1 LINLSGEDK
10 VNFNNQKTFCFAF
23 NGVTLKASL
32 NSALTLILCLSLTIS
47 QASAKGVVLPEVVQI
62 SPEQMQEILKYQRGV
77 KTEYI
82 ILAQSEQEEDK
93 EKKKEKRQS
102 TEENIDF
109 SPHFNVFHSFG
120 SDSSGNAMIVFA
132 VVGLVMVVAWLP
144 YFPIFLYKSIKDKEG
159 FDQHHLVSLN
169 YVLSGKY
176 GNQSEG
182 EEFRY
187 GSFLS
192 GRYSYFVKEKDTD
205 PWVTLGL
212 GAEAGYFRFKDR
224 NRGLNKVQ
232 QSEGAYWLI
241 GPSML
246 FGDLEESVNPFFA
259 KLDLL
264 AGTSFDSDLGLVSR
278 AEFSVNGKI
287 YQGLSLGLG
296 VGALYIKLK
305 NNQGIVSRSNDLSLI
320 FSSHL
325 NYSF

>member
-1 LINLSGEDK
+1 MK
-10 VNFNNQKTFCFAF
+10 VLFRT
-23 NGVTLKASL
+23 S
-32 NSALTLILCLSLTIS
+32 LSLVLCFS
-47 QASAKGVVLPEVVQI
+47 LSVSSASARTSGRPEILEV
-62 SPEQMQEILKYQRGV
+62 SAEQMQKILKYQDGV
-77 KTEYI
+77 KTKYI
-82 ILAQSEQEEDK
+82 ILAESKQEKKDEKDEEK
-93 EKKKEKRQS
+93 EKKKP
-102 TEENIDF
+102 ENSEQNVSF
-109 SPHFNVFHSFG
+109 GSHFNVFHSFG
-120 SDSSGNAMIVFA
+120 NDSSGSALIVFA

-144 YFPIFLYKSIKDKEG
+144 YFPVFLYKSIKDKEN
-159 FDQHHLVSLN
+159 FEHQHLVSLN

-176 GNQSEG
+176 GNESEG

-192 GRYSYFVKEKDTD
+192 GRYSYFIKEKDTD
-205 PWVTLGL
+205 PWVTLGI
-212 GAEAGYFRFKDR
+212 GAEAGYYRFKDR
-224 NRGLNKVQ
+224 NRGQNKVQ
-232 QSEGAYWLI
+232 QSEGAYWLM
-241 GPSML
+241 GPSL
-246 FGDLEESVNPFFA
+246 VFGDLEESVNPFFA